1 METGRKDLPVDR
13 PPSQEAKHVLI
24 VDDEENMRHML
35 SLLLAREGY
44 RVSLAQN
51 GVEGLEVLSKD
62 PADIVLCDLKMP
74 VMDGMEFLEECKS
87 RELHPTI
94 IMMSAY
100 GTLDTAVEA
109 MKRGAYDY
117 VQKPFRPD
125 EVILTLRKAEERE
138 RLRRENL
145 ALREE
150 LARLSR
156 YDDMVGRSRA
166 MQEIFS
172 TIEKVAP
179 YSVTVLILGES
190 GVGKELIARA
200 IHRKS
205 PRANGPFLA
214 LNCGAVPP
222 SLMESELFGH
232 VRGAFTDAT
241 HDKKGLFQMAHQ
253 GTLLLDE
260 IGELPKDLQ
269 VKLLRV
275 LQDQEVRPV
284 GGTKSQKVDV
294 RILAATS
301 KDLEEEVRG
310 GRFRE
315 DLFYR
320 LNVVTIQV
328 PPLRQRQED
337 IPLLVDHFLAR
348 FRKRLGVYVEGVS
361 PRAMAALM
369 RYPWPGNVRE
379 LENVIERAC
388 VLCDGKRI
396 EIYDLPERL
405 RALSAVRQAE
415 AKEDLRLRPRLRSLE
430 RELVEEALR
439 RSNGNRTQAAR
450 LLGITHRALMYK
462 LRAMGKGE
470 GLGETSDGAP
480 NGQ

>member
-1 METGRKDLPVDR
+1 MNNWREELPAAPR
-13 PPSQEAKHVLI
+13 PSHEAKHILI

-35 SLLLAREGY
+35 SLLLTKEGY
-44 RVSLAQN
+44 RVSLAEN
-51 GVEGLEVLSKD
+51 GAQGLEILSKD
-62 PADIVLCDLKMP
+62 PADIVLCDVKMP

-87 RELHPTI
+87 HGVQPTI

-100 GTLDTAVEA
+100 GTLDTAIEA
-109 MKRGAYDY
+109 MKKGAYDY
-117 VQKPFRPD
+117 VSKPFRPD

-145 ALREE
+145 ALKEE

-156 YDDMVGRSRA
+156 YDEMVGRSQA

-205 PRANGPFLA
+205 PRAVGPFLA

-301 KDLEEEVRG
+301 KNLELEVRE

-328 PPLRQRQED
+328 PPLRERSED
-337 IPLLVDHFLAR
+337 IPLLVDHFLTR
-348 FRKRLGVYVEGVS
+348 FRKRLGLEVEGVS

-388 VLCDGKRI
+388 VLCDGKKI
-396 EIYDLPERL
+396 EFYDLPEKL
-405 RALSAVRQAE
+405 RAISAVPQIA

-439 RSNGNRTQAAR
+439 RCNGNRTQAAR

-462 LRAMGKGE
+462 LKAMGKGDE
-470 GLGETSDGAP
+470 AFNQTPE
-480 NGQ
+480 NGP